1 VQIGAGVLVPSQ
13 SCLEVTTLADD
24 EEEMLDYEP
33 SLEQEDMDVNMIYLS
48 FVDYCLVGDDEVV
61 EMRFGP
67 RDVVRQRPKDS
78 ENHKKLF
85 YI

>member
-1 VQIGAGVLVPSQ
+1 
-13 SCLEVTTLADD
+13 
-24 EEEMLDYEP
+24 MLDYEP

-67 RDVVRQRPKDS
+67 RDAVRQRSKDS
-78 ENHKKLF
+78 ENH
-85 YI
+85 